1 MNRNQNGN
9 PLPDVNEGL
18 LHALPLATENTMD
31 VDINGNGSPGDE
43 TLNPI
48 LKASAKSLTPTVS
61 DQALNTLN
69 ELRESNLLC
78 DAQITVGE
86 QAFNVHR
93 AIMCSCS
100 SYFRLRGSTPAI
112 TDAKLL

>member
-9 PLPDVNEGL
+9 HLHGVNEGL
-18 LHALPLATENTMD
+18 PLALSLAPENAMD
-31 VDINGNGSPGDE
+31 VDVDGNGHPGDDL
-43 TLNPI
+43 LNPI
-48 LKASAKSLTPTVS
+48 LISSAKSLTPTVS

-100 SYFRLRGSTPAI
+100 SYFR
-112 TDAKLL
+112 